1 MILGLKFK
9 IPLIVAVAG
18 AVFGYFVLSP
28 FSMFM
33 AHEVHINYPM
43 HQMTISEVFKLELLQ
58 WTLPFTFIGGIL
70 GFLWGIL
77 FQRVRE
83 KSEEIKKEKEYTE
96 QIVNSMDEG
105 LLAIDRDYRIVS
117 ANRAFLKAV
126 GMSLDEVKGKRCYGV
141 SHGESKPCS
150 NADHMCPLKEVLE
163 TGKPATVVHT
173 HYDSDGKEIY
183 IELTA
188 SPVRDDEGNIIEVI
202 ELSRNIT
209 EGVEAQEALQ
219 VTEERLRSIV
229 ESSEDIIVMQD
240 LDGKYLYYNAP
251 PKYGLSKEDVVGKTP
266 HDIVSPEAADKIMEQ
281 IKKAVKSGE
290 SFTFKEEG
298 SWGELAMW
306 AHVQISPI
314 KDSEGNVVAVTT
326 ILRNITE
333 IQWAELGLKKYI
345 EDLEKA
351 NQMKDL
357 FTDIM
362 THDLLS
368 PAGAIKNSVELL
380 LEDAKGEEKE
390 FLEVI
395 EWGADKQMEIIE
407 LTSMLSKLESS
418 EEIEKQPLDLRDVID
433 RAVKE
438 TKHRFEK
445 AGMKVENNITAP
457 VQLNASPIIEEVFL
471 NLLTNA
477 ARYAA
482 DGKKVVIEA
491 MEEDESYTISVKDFG
506 PGLPDRS
513 KKDIFERFRRRE
525 KESVKGTGL
534 GLTIAKR
541 VVEIHGGKIWV
552 EDNPEG
558 GAIFK
563 VSLPKPD

>member
-1 MILGLKFK
+1 MIMGLKFK

-43 HQMTISEVFKLELLQ
+43 HQMTISEVFKSELLQ
-58 WTLPFTFIGGIL
+58 WTLPFTVIGGIL

-83 KSEEIKKEKEYTE
+83 KSEQVKKEKEYTE
-96 QIVNSMDEG
+96 QIVNSMNEG
-105 LLAIDRDYRIVS
+105 LLTIDRDYRIVS
-117 ANRAFLKAV
+117 ANRAFLEIV
-126 GMSLDEVKGKRCYGV
+126 GMSLDDVKGKHCYEV

-150 NADHMCPLKEVLE
+150 TADHLCPLKEILE
-163 TGKPATVVHT
+163 TGKPSTVVHT
-173 HYDSDGKEIY
+173 HYGDGRKIY
-183 IELTA
+183 VELTA
-188 SPVRDDEGNIIEVI
+188 SPVRDDEGNIVEII

-266 HDIVSPEAADKIMEQ
+266 SDILAPEVADKIMEQ
-281 IKKAVKSGE
+281 IKKAVETGK

-306 AHVQISPI
+306 AHVQMSPI
-314 KDSEGNVVAVTT
+314 KDSEGNVIAVTT

-345 EDLEKA
+345 EDLEEA

-380 LEDAKGEEKE
+380 LEDAEGEERE
-390 FLEVI
+390 FLDVI
-395 EWGADKQMEIIE
+395 EWGADKQIEIIK
-407 LTSMLSKLESS
+407 LTSMLSKLESPG
-418 EEIEKQPLDLRDVID
+418 EIERRPIDLRDVIGM
-433 RAVKE
+433 AVKE

-445 AGMKVENNITAP
+445 AGMKVENNVKAP
-457 VQLNASPIIEEVFL
+457 VKVNASPIIEEVFL
-471 NLLTNA
+471 NLLTNVS
-477 ARYAA
+477 RYAA
-482 DGKKVVIEA
+482 EGKKAVIEA
-491 MEEDESYTISVKDFG
+491 TEEDESYTVSVKDFG
-506 PGLPDRS
+506 PGILDNN
-513 KKDIFERFRRRE
+513 KDDIFERFRRRE
-525 KESVKGTGL
+525 KKGVKGTGL
-534 GLTIAKR
+534 GLAIAKR
-541 VVEIHGGKIWV
+541 VVEIHGGRIWV

-558 GAIFK
+558 GAVFK
-563 VSLPKPD
+563 VSLPKQD